1 MKEPDDNINTAPAKG
16 TKEIFK
22 ECRTCSRT
30 FATILNRQFGHPRVP
45 EEKAMNLMAGGIL
58 NQGYQCGMLWGATL
72 AVGAESFRKNE
83 KAEDAIAVA
92 VLATQHVVHSFLD
105 LTHTLNCREII
116 GYDLST
122 LTGMAKFMIKTT
134 IKGNE
139 NSRCFNLAE
148 EWAPAALDVAT
159 EMLEQKA
166 EPKNGAQSCA
176 SEVVR
181 QMGGSQEEMAMVAG
195 FAGGLGLYGGA
206 CGALSAALWKNALD
220 WCRENPDEDPPYFN
234 NKTAKK
240 MLKSFKSETNG
251 KMRCSEIC
259 GQEFKDLGE
268 HTDYLTR
275 GGCKSLL
282 GVLAGSIED

>member
-1 MKEPDDNINTAPAKG
+1 MKKTDNHMKATRSKG

-30 FATILNRQFGHPRVP
+30 FAHILNRQFGHPKVL
-45 EEKAMNLMAGGIL
+45 EEKAMNLMAGGIM

-72 AVGAESFRKNE
+72 AVGAASYRRNE
-83 KAEDAIAVA
+83 NVGDGIAVA
-92 VLATQHVVHSFLD
+92 VIATQQVVQSFLN
-105 LTHTLNCREII
+105 LTLTLDCRDII

-122 LTGMAKFMIKTT
+122 FTGMAKFMIKTT
-134 IKGNE
+134 INGNE

-148 EWAPAALDVAT
+148 EWAPAACDTAT

-166 EPKNGAQSCA
+166 EPNNDTLCCA

-181 QMGGSQEEMAMVAG
+181 QMGGSEEEMVMVAG

-206 CGALSAALWKNALD
+206 CGALSAALWKKALD
-220 WCRENPDEDPPYFN
+220 WCRENPSEDPPYFN
-234 NKTAKK
+234 NKIAKK
-240 MLKSFKSETNG
+240 ILKSFKAETNG
-251 KMRCSEIC
+251 KMQCSEIC
-259 GQEFKDLGE
+259 GQNFKDLGE
-268 HTDYLTR
+268 HTDYLNR

-282 GVLAGSIED
+282 GVLAGTSND

>member
-1 MKEPDDNINTAPAKG
+1 ML
-16 TKEIFK
+16 K

-72 AVGAESFRKNE
+72 AVGAESFRRNE
-83 KAEDAIAVA
+83 KAADAIAVA
-92 VLATQHVVHSFLD
+92 VLATRHVVQSFLN
-105 LTHTLNCREII
+105 LTETMNCREII
-116 GYDLST
+116 GYDLTT
-122 LTGMAKFMIKTT
+122 LSGMAKFMIKTT

-148 EWAPAALDVAT
+148 AWAPAAIDAAT

-166 EPKNGAQSCA
+166 ETKNETKSCA

-181 QMGGSQEEMAMVAG
+181 QMGGSQEEMVMVAG

-206 CGALSAALWKNALD
+206 CGALSAALWKNTLD
-220 WCRENPDEDPPYFN
+220 WCRKNPDEDPPYFN
-234 NKTAKK
+234 NKTARRI
-240 MLKSFKSETNG
+240 LKSFKAETKG
-251 KMRCSEIC
+251 KMRCNEIC
-259 GQEFKDLGE
+259 GQCFKDLGA
-268 HTDYLTR
+268 HSDYLNQ

-282 GVLAGSIED
+282 GVLGGSVHD